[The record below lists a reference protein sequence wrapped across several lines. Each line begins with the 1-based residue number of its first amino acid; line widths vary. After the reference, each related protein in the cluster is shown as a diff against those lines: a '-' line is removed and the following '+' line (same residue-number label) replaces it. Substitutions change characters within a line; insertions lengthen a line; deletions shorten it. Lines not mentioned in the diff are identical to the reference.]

1 MALTLQELVNLVG
14 GTIVRAPDDHNGAL
28 DERLLQRVFTGMAS
42 LDQAGAGDVSF
53 LGNAKYYQAFQ
64 QSAAGAIV
72 VPKGER
78 GGARTAILIE
88 VENPTMVMSQ
98 VIEHFHAQQH
108 VEDWG
113 VHPRAWVDPTAVF
126 DAERVSIHP
135 GVVVMAGAVIGNGTQ
150 IHANAVIGR
159 GVKVG
164 ENCLI
169 YANVTIR
176 EGCELGSRV
185 IVQPG
190 AVIGA
195 DGFGYEFVQ
204 GRHQKIPQVGVVVLG
219 DDVEIG
225 ANTTIDRARFGKTVI
240 GTGTKIDNLV
250 QVGHNVQ
257 IGEHCLVIALTG
269 LAGSCKLGNYVTVA
283 AQVGVAG
290 HLEIGDHAVLAA
302 RTGVTG
308 DLKGGQVYM
317 GNPAH
322 LMKDEL
328 KVRALARRLPK
339 MAERLRALERKRTDA
354 ADPSS
359 GA

>member
-1 MALTLQELVNLVG
+1 MALSLQELVNLVG
-14 GTIVRAPDDHNGAL
+14 GVIVRLPKNST
-28 DERLLQRVFTGMAS
+28 EPQQRVFTGMAS
-42 LDQAGAGDVSF
+42 LDQAGPSDVSF
-53 LGNAKYYQAFQ
+53 LGNAKYYQAFLHT
-64 QSAAGAIV
+64 AAGVIV

-78 GGARTAILIE
+78 GGPDAAVLVE
-88 VENPTMVMSQ
+88 VDNPTMVMSL
-98 VIEHFHAQQH
+98 VIEHFHAQQRV
-108 VEDWG
+108 VEWG
-113 VHPRAWVDPTAVF
+113 IHPRAWVDPTAIL
-126 DAERVSIHP
+126 DAEQVAVHP
-135 GVVVMAGAVIGNGTQ
+135 GAVIMAGAVIGRGTE

-159 GVKVG
+159 GVKIG
-164 ENCLI
+164 EDCLI
-169 YANVTIR
+169 YANVSIR
-176 EGCELGSRV
+176 EGCELGNRV

-195 DGFGYEFVQ
+195 DGFGYEFVE
-204 GRHQKIPQVGVVVLG
+204 GRHQKIPQVGIVVLA

-240 GTGTKIDNLV
+240 GAGTKIDNLV

-257 IGEHCLVIALTG
+257 IGEHCLLIALTG
-269 LAGSCKLGNYVTVA
+269 LAGSSKLGNYVTAA

-328 KVRALARRLPK
+328 KLRALTRRLPK
-339 MAERLRALERKRTDA
+339 MVERLRALEQQRDRDA
-354 ADPSS
+354 
-359 GA
+359 GAREGA